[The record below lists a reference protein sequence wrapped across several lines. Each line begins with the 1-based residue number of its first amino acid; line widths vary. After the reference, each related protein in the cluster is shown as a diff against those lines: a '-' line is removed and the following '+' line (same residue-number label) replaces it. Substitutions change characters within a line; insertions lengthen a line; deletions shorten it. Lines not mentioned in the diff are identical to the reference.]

1 MSKMKK
7 VLSMALVVTLTAGI
21 AISGTM
27 AYLTS
32 QDSDV
37 NVMTLG
43 NVEIEQHE
51 YQRVQNDDGT
61 YPTKTFDGKNSY
73 VLEAFEQ
80 GKALL
85 PIVGDPSLSSE
96 DSAYAGWDETATVRM
111 SQVYSYGGMDVFAG
125 KNAQDKFVTVEN
137 TGKTDA
143 YVRTLVAIEIGSTDG
158 SLIGNSYH
166 MTWKSTDFDTTT
178 SKVIDPLYITIDG
191 NNYMLYEYIYAGV
204 QLDDGSWRHENG
216 VLPAGDISYPN
227 LSQVYIKSAATNEDV
242 EAIDGNGNG
251 MLDILVFSQA
261 VQAAGFESAEKA
273 LDSAFGDITT
283 TNHPWVDDE
292 AKFEA
297 PEMVNNEISLDA
309 DYYLWDQSF
318 FTSYDATEPYSI
330 NGNGHTVNLVATEI
344 VDWGEKGNMP
354 ENGTVFAT
362 ANGANVT
369 VSDITFTG
377 SSQAIM
383 AGYYQTS
390 TGSSN
395 YNTVFNNV
403 NFEDIEATGSGVYI
417 CSALMTYGNT
427 TLNNCNITGTT
438 ISALYADEE
447 DELSLYDL
455 AVVNYTDTTINGGKI
470 GSIYAWPQATITVN
484 GAEIDTMYIGAF
496 NKGSVT
502 IKSGSTVGSIIANY
516 FYDSSS
522 ENVQLTIESGATVDI
537 LDLSIVTDASKCNIT
552 VQNGANVGKIIA
564 NGNEYDSIDDW
575 MNAK

>member
-43 NVEIEQHE
+43 NVKIAQHE
-51 YQRVQNDDGT
+51 YQRVT
-61 YPTKTFDGKNSY
+61 SVDGKYVTGEIGGQNSY
-73 VLEAFEQ
+73 MLEAFEQ

-85 PIVGDPSLSSE
+85 PIVGDPSSP
-96 DSAYAGWDETATVRM
+96 DGYQYAGWDNTTVRM
-111 SQVYSYGGMDVFAG
+111 SQVGSYGGMQVFAG

-166 MTWKSTDFDTTT
+166 KTWKSTDFDTTT
-178 SKVIDPLYITIDG
+178 SKVTDPLYITIDD
-191 NNYMLYEYIYAGV
+191 NNYMLYEYIYAGAR
-204 QLDDGSWRHENG
+204 LDDGSWRHENG
-216 VLPAGDISYPN
+216 VLPAGDTSYPN
-227 LSQVYIKSAATNEDV
+227 LSQVYLKSEATNEDV
-242 EAIDGNGNG
+242 EAIDGNCNG

-273 LDSAFGDITT
+273 LDAAFGDITQN
-283 TNHPWVDDE
+283 NHPWIDGE

-362 ANGANVT
+362 ANGATVT

-383 AGYYQTS
+383 AGYYRTS

-403 NFEDIEATGSGVYI
+403 NFEDIEATGSGAYI
-417 CSALMTYGNT
+417 CSALMTYGT
-427 TLNNCNITGTT
+427 TILNNCNITGTT

-522 ENVQLTIESGATVDI
+522 KNVQLTIESGATVDI

-552 VQNGANVGKIIA
+552 VQDGANVGKIIA

-575 MNAK
+575 MNAN